1 MSKRIR
7 SKRFKSKKAKSKNA
21 KSKRDYKKTMNKK
34 SMNKKSMNRRRK
46 NKIKKINKGGSSVIG
61 QGAYGTVELYAQS
74 VSGYSRKACFAR
86 KIAKRDLTPDENG
99 AFAREF
105 EILERMNHSNIVK
118 VFRMGRTGLNFYLE
132 FCNAGDLYHYIK
144 NGQAQVNDGCLEDS
158 NGFAHETIMGG
169 GYKTMDTDQKFF
181 VIQGIL
187 KGLKYIHA
195 NEYIHCDIKPGNIL
209 LTYNS
214 DRRHN
219 YKFTPKIAD
228 FGLAARSG
236 DKKAGTNKY
245 IPVECL
251 VRTGESHDYWG
262 CGMTILEFIRMS
274 TGLSTDYIK
283 CISPRDYKFN
293 IIYLSKWWNK
303 YFGDDLRRTMSVAH
317 ARASFRTLLCIPT
330 HVELE
335 ELGVEMEGNIITLS
349 ESTERKFYEHYANIR
364 KRGFNALCELYDT
377 R

>member
-1 MSKRIR
+1 M
-7 SKRFKSKKAKSKNA
+7 
-21 KSKRDYKKTMNKK
+21 DH
-34 SMNKKSMNRRRK
+34 
-46 NKIKKINKGGSSVIG
+46 
-61 QGAYGTVELYAQS
+61 
-74 VSGYSRKACFAR
+74 
-86 KIAKRDLTPDENG
+86 P
-99 AFAREF
+99 
-105 EILERMNHSNIVK
+105 NIVK
-118 VFRMGRTGLNFYLE
+118 VFRMGTGEGLYFYLE
-132 FCNAGDLYHYIK
+132 FCNAGDLSHYIK

-158 NGFAHETIMGG
+158 NGFAHGTIMGG

-195 NEYIHCDIKPGNIL
+195 KKYIHCDIKPGNIL

-214 DRRHN
+214 DRRRN

-228 FGLAARSG
+228 FGLATKIR
-236 DKKAGTNKY
+236 DKIAGTNGY

-251 VRTGESHDYWG
+251 VRTGKSHDYWG
-262 CGMTILEFIRMS
+262 CGVTILEFIWMS
-274 TGLSTDYIK
+274 TDLSTDYK
-283 CISPRDYKFN
+283 RCIFPRDNGFN
-293 IIYLSKWWNK
+293 ISDLIGWKDK

-335 ELGVEMEGNIITLS
+335 ELGVEMEDNNITLS
-349 ESTERKFYEHYANIR
+349 ESNERKFYEYYSNIR
-364 KRGFNALCELYDT
+364 ERGFNALCELYDT